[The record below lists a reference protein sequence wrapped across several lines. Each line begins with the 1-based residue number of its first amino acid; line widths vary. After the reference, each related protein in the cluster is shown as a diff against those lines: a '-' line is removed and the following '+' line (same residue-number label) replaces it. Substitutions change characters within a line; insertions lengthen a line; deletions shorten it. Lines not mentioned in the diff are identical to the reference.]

1 MNPASARASVLRP
14 SMHSAATKLPLVT
27 QLCTDR
33 WHRHRQKPATPVS
46 VSSDDPFQPKWT
58 DRHQLCGLRSCQ
70 RVGLSLLRSCG
81 AALATTVTCPSCGRD
96 NPAAQRFCNHGR
108 QDRIHLLVL
117 DNSAVGWVSCTP
129 SFLRLLR
136 CWLAHS
142 RPRAGPTTDSSPAAK
157 ARLTH
162 RTTGLP
168 SG

>member
-1 MNPASARASVLRP
+1 MHWGYGILNGAQYGLVAESLPAPRIRY
-14 SMHSAATKLPLVT
+14 
-27 QLCTDR
+27 
-33 WHRHRQKPATPVS
+33 
-46 VSSDDPFQPKWT
+46 
-58 DRHQLCGLRSCQ
+58 
-70 RVGLSLLRSCG
+70 GLSFGTSVW
-81 AALATTVTCPSCGRD
+81 ASSYV
-96 NPAAQRFCNHGR
+96 
-108 QDRIHLLVL
+108 IVLVL
-117 DNSAVGWVSCTP
+117 DNSAVGRVSCTP